1 MTNVQKAF
9 CILLSMCFFA
19 TLAVLP
25 GTFFTGENVYRH
37 LPLYRFLEKRAHMSS
52 YEDIETYKK
61 IAGENGKYLG
71 ERARSEQ
78 LLAEKGES
86 EELQTPES
94 TPVPEKTA
102 IPSKTV
108 KSAKISESEQ
118 ASEKTEKTHKPEKT
132 TVSPENPEPD
142 KSQKPPKSAAQ
153 NVRNIQ
159 DSTETIAAAV
169 PHPMIDLSPEKL
181 ADYNYL
187 LGQFY
192 IVDSNTEADAVQ
204 INAEDFLKQDLKIT
218 KETDT
223 PQFLIYLSHSRE
235 TFAHS

>member
-1 MTNVQKAF
+1 MGKHGHRISQEVIHVTNVQKAF

-108 KSAKISESEQ
+108 KSAS
-118 ASEKTEKTHKPEKT
+118 KP
-132 TVSPENPEPD
+132 S
-142 KSQKPPKSAAQ
+142 
-153 NVRNIQ
+153 
-159 DSTETIAAAV
+159 
-169 PHPMIDLSPEKL
+169 
-181 ADYNYL
+181 
-187 LGQFY
+187 
-192 IVDSNTEADAVQ
+192 
-204 INAEDFLKQDLKIT
+204 
-218 KETDT
+218 
-223 PQFLIYLSHSRE
+223 LICP
-235 TFAHS
+235 FVFK

>member
-52 YEDIETYKK
+52 YEDLETYEK

-71 ERARSEQ
+71 ERAQSEQ
-78 LLAEKGES
+78 LLTEKSEP

-94 TPVPEKTA
+94 TPVPKETA

-118 ASEKTEKTHKPEKT
+118 TSKKSDKTPKQKKTTESPEKPET
-132 TVSPENPEPD
+132 D
-142 KSQKPPKSAAQ
+142 KSQKPPRVSSAECPKYSGQ
-153 NVRNIQ
+153 YRNHCCCSSSSN
-159 DSTETIAAAV
+159 DRPV
-169 PHPMIDLSPEKL
+169 PRKTGRL
-181 ADYNYL
+181 
-187 LGQFY
+187 
-192 IVDSNTEADAVQ
+192 
-204 INAEDFLKQDLKIT
+204 
-218 KETDT
+218 
-223 PQFLIYLSHSRE
+223 
-235 TFAHS
+235 

>member
-78 LLAEKGES
+78 LLAEK
-86 EELQTPES
+86 
-94 TPVPEKTA
+94 
-102 IPSKTV
+102 
-108 KSAKISESEQ
+108 
-118 ASEKTEKTHKPEKT
+118 
-132 TVSPENPEPD
+132 VSLKNYRY
-142 KSQKPPKSAAQ
+142 Q
-153 NVRNIQ
+153 NLHRYR
-159 DSTETIAAAV
+159 
-169 PHPMIDLSPEKL
+169 K
-181 ADYNYL
+181 
-187 LGQFY
+187 
-192 IVDSNTEADAVQ
+192 
-204 INAEDFLKQDLKIT
+204 KQ
-218 KETDT
+218 
-223 PQFLIYLSHSRE
+223 QFLRKQ
-235 TFAHS
+235 

>member
-94 TPVPEKTA
+94 TPVPKETA

-108 KSAKISESEQ
+108 KSAKI
-118 ASEKTEKTHKPEKT
+118 
-132 TVSPENPEPD
+132 
-142 KSQKPPKSAAQ
+142 
-153 NVRNIQ
+153 
-159 DSTETIAAAV
+159 
-169 PHPMIDLSPEKL
+169 
-181 ADYNYL
+181 
-187 LGQFY
+187 
-192 IVDSNTEADAVQ
+192 
-204 INAEDFLKQDLKIT
+204 
-218 KETDT
+218 
-223 PQFLIYLSHSRE
+223 
-235 TFAHS
+235 